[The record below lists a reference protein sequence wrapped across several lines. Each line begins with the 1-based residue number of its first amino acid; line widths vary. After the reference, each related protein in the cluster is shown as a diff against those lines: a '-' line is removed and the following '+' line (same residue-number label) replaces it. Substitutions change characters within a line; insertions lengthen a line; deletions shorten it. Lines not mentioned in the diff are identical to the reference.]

1 MLRCV
6 LQSASGR
13 TRVLHGDTLPS
24 APPHA
29 HALTRGN
36 IRTSRLFQPIWQGE
50 ENTPRYICT
59 SKLFLLANRENT
71 TDTRIICMADISISL
86 RYLHMSLTLDI
97 HYIIR
102 SSQTMAQVKRSR
114 HLAHILF
121 ITRKFSYLHRDKN
134 VAKENTL
141 KETQKKMSRFFSM
154 HINCQA

>member
-13 TRVLHGDTLPS
+13 TRVFHGDTLPS

-71 TDTRIICMADISISL
+71 TIICMADISISL

-102 SSQTMAQVKRSR
+102 FSQTMAQVKRSR

-121 ITRKFSYLHRDKN
+121 IIFLPTQRQKCCERKHIKRN
-134 VAKENTL
+134 A
-141 KETQKKMSRFFSM
+141 KKMSRFFSM